1 MITLDKR
8 SIEEILLEQGVL
20 SLENFKKA
28 RDIQKQNNKEME
40 EILLEEGFVQKSD
53 ILKAQAV
60 KMQVDFVD
68 VTSFEIQSSAIPR
81 LVAGNIAK
89 RHVLLP
95 LEDEDG
101 VLTVAMKDPTDIFV
115 IDDLRLATTREIKP
129 VYGDP
134 DEIELLLR
142 KYFEEEYVNEVQQPS
157 EDFGITTELPI
168 ANSNIV
174 PKESNVFD
182 SDDMSGPVLSRDRLG
197 RLMVKS
203 GVINE
208 EQLNLSLSIQSKK
221 GGMIGEI
228 LVEEGFIT
236 KKTLFGFLEIQLGVP
251 HINLDSVDIPSD
263 IIEIVSDSIARRY
276 KLVPVERDGYEL
288 KVAMSDPMNIFT
300 IDDLRLAT
308 GCEITPLLADE
319 EEIMSILDKHYGKDE
334 EESQYESMTNFEAE
348 EIEKVQ
354 QEVTVEIEE
363 EESKEEERL
372 DISDLDNAPIV
383 KMVNIMF
390 NKAITSGASDIHI
403 EPYEDCVMIRYRIDG
418 QLVEVMK
425 YDRKVLQ
432 ALVARIKII
441 SGLNIAEKRVPQ
453 DGRITMKIEDKSYD
467 LRVSVLPIYFGE
479 KIVVR
484 IADKEGFKVS
494 KKQLGFFEDDLEK
507 FEDLLSNPH
516 GIILVTGP
524 TGSGKSTTLYAAL
537 GELAQPNVNIVTV
550 EDPIESV
557 VKGVNQVQVNSKA
570 GLDFAVALRS
580 FLRQD
585 PDIIM
590 VGEIRDGETAE
601 IASRAAITGHLVLST
616 LHTNDAP
623 SSVTRLIDMGIEPYL
638 ASSSIIGV
646 IAQRL
651 VRKLCNECKTSYEAT
666 YSEKEA
672 LNINENENLT
682 IHKAEGCKHC
692 NNTGYKG
699 RIAVYEIMKITKELR
714 ELISNNENTSK
725 LKHEAIN
732 SGMVTLRQNCVRLV
746 KNGITSVEEMLRVT
760 YSKD

>member
-20 SLENFKKA
+20 SLENFKRA
-28 RDIQKQNNKEME
+28 RDLQKQNNKEME
-40 EILLEEGFVQKSD
+40 EILLEEGFVQKTD

-68 VTSFEIQSSAIPR
+68 VMNFEIQSSAIPK
-81 LVAGNIAK
+81 LIAGTIAK
-89 RHVLLP
+89 RHILLP

-129 VYGDP
+129 VYADP
-134 DEIELLLR
+134 EEIEKLLK
-142 KYFEEEYVNEVQQPS
+142 KYFEEEYKNDIPESNMSV
-157 EDFGITTELPI
+157 TTELPI
-168 ANSNIV
+168 ANPNTISAETN
-174 PKESNVFD
+174 SFD
-182 SDDMSGPVLSRDRLG
+182 TNNMTSPVLSRDRLG

-203 GVINE
+203 GVINDD
-208 EQLNLSLSIQSKK
+208 QLNLSLSLQAKR

-251 HINLDSVDIPSD
+251 HISLEDVSIPKEV
-263 IIEIVSDSIARRY
+263 IEVVSDSIARRY
-276 KLVPVERDGYEL
+276 KLVPVEKDGYEL

-319 EEIMSILDKHYGKDE
+319 EEINSILDRHYGIGDE
-334 EESQYESMTNFEAE
+334 ENVGYDSMSRTEAE
-348 EIEKVQ
+348 EFEKVQ

-363 EESKEEERL
+363 EQSREEERL

-390 NKAITSGASDIHI
+390 NKAVTSGASDIHI

-441 SGLNIAEKRVPQ
+441 SGLNIAEKRIPQ
-453 DGRITMKIEDKSYD
+453 DGRITMKIEEKSYD
-467 LRVSVLPIYFGE
+467 LRVSVLPVYFGE

-507 FEDLLSNPH
+507 FEDLLSNSH

-524 TGSGKSTTLYAAL
+524 TGSGKSTTLYASL
-537 GELAQPNVNIVTV
+537 GELSKPNINILTI

-557 VKGVNQVQVNSKA
+557 IRGVNQVQVNTKA
-570 GLDFAVALRS
+570 GLDFAVSLRS

-623 SSVTRLIDMGIEPYL
+623 SSVTRLIDMGIEPFL
-638 ASSSIIGV
+638 ASSAIIGV

-651 VRKLCNECKTSYEAT
+651 VRKLCNECKTLYDPEIT
-666 YSEKEA
+666 EKEA
-672 LNINENENLT
+672 INASESEEIEIYKSN
-682 IHKAEGCKHC
+682 GCRHC

-699 RIAVYEIMKITKELR
+699 RVAVYEIMKINRELR
-714 ELISNNENTSK
+714 DLISVNENTGK
-725 LKHEAIN
+725 LKQAAIRN
-732 SGMVTLRQNCVRLV
+732 GMVTLRENCVRLV
-746 KNGITSVEEMLRVT
+746 RNGITSVEEMLRVT